1 MEKGGILR
9 QRGVRACGRVRACE
23 DERQMKK
30 EFPTVDTAL
39 FKEKGYQAR
48 KKRLQ
53 GERETVGPD
62 TTAELR
68 RKCD

>member
-1 MEKGGILR
+1 M
-9 QRGVRACGRVRACE
+9 RACE